1 MILRV
6 KMSNSQPESNFISCN
21 YKLFLYLMKEYRND
35 LGFDGETLVDLGNKR
50 NLGLIKTIKHMI
62 FELLTYVDQLFT
74 LTI

>member
-1 MILRV
+1 
-6 KMSNSQPESNFISCN
+6 
-21 YKLFLYLMKEYRND
+21 MKEYRND

-74 LTI
+74 LTICSQRDS